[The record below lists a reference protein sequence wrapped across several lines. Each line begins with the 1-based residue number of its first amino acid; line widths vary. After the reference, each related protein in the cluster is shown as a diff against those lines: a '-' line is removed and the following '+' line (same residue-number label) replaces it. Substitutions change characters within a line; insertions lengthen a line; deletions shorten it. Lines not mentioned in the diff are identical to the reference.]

1 MISSSIQNIVTIIN
15 KDIQKGNKF
24 VDFVSIV
31 NLTLERLELKNW
43 KPKKYQQY
51 ILYKKI
57 ARPHHNY
64 LTILFLN
71 NS

>member
-31 NLTLERLELKNW
+31 NLTLERLELKN
-43 KPKKYQQY
+43 
-51 ILYKKI
+51 
-57 ARPHHNY
+57 
-64 LTILFLN
+64 
-71 NS
+71 